1 MEFGNFAHSG
11 CMQTEMNLTR
21 QTIAADVPQILT
33 LEQLLGYERFYKV
46 EGKARLHETGHP
58 NPVLV
63 RREETG

>member
-1 MEFGNFAHSG
+1 
-11 CMQTEMNLTR
+11 MQTEMNLTR